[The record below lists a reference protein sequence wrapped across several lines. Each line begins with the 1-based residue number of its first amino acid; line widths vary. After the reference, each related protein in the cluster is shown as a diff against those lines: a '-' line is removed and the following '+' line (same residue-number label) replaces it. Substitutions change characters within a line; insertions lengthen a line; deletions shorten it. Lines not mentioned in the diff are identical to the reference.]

1 MSGKVV
7 PGMPDKPDQAP
18 LPPAPTE
25 TQADNAEA
33 PQVIYVGQRRAF
45 VRRIGCGFAVILWA
59 VFMLIPG
66 FLLLLAVQ
74 NEVII
79 WHGSSVPE
87 PEAHPLL
94 QVKLLM
100 EIQTRGVS
108 ITTSQPQTS
117 ANNQTCMQTHVR
129 YVLWQGQG
137 ENVSYCDCYTRLEG
151 GAWQFMSTASG
162 NCGS

>member
-7 PGMPDKPDQAP
+7 PGMPDKPDHLP
-18 LPPAPTE
+18 TPPAPTE
-25 TQADNAEA
+25 TQAENAEA
-33 PQVIYVGQRRAF
+33 PQVIYVGQRRAV
-45 VRRIGCGFAVILWA
+45 VRRVGCGVAVILWA
-59 VFMLIPG
+59 LFMLIPG

-79 WHGSSVPE
+79 WHGSGVPE

-108 ITTSQPQTS
+108 ITTSSLQAG
-117 ANNQTCMQTHVR
+117 ANHQTCMQTHVR

-137 ENVSYCDCYTRLEG
+137 ENVSYCDCYTRAEG
-151 GAWQFMSTASG
+151 DTWQFISTVSG
-162 NCGS
+162 SCGS